1 MLHRSIAGYTNQDT
15 STSIDLFEVCRWFFF
30 YLFVET
36 CIPFVL
42 DPLGLSGYI
51 FDIPIMDWFEL
62 FYFVI
67 IPNVVVFFHEETSPY
82 GSTYGLL
89 FYLFFTSTPGVLIY
103 RLIFQDFFVLA
114 SLISIFWEFLAVEPN
129 EESYY
134 DD

>member
-1 MLHRSIAGYTNQDT
+1 MLHRAIAGYTNQEA

-42 DPLGLSGYI
+42 DPLGLSGNL
-51 FDIPIMDWFEL
+51 FDIPISDWFEL
-62 FYFVI
+62 FYFVV
-67 IPNVVVFFHEETSPY
+67 IPNIVIFFNEETSPY

-89 FYLFFTSTPGVLIY
+89 LYLFVTSMPSVLIY
-103 RLIFQDFFVLA
+103 RLFFQDFFVLA
-114 SLISIFWEFLAVEPN
+114 SLISIICEFLAIESN